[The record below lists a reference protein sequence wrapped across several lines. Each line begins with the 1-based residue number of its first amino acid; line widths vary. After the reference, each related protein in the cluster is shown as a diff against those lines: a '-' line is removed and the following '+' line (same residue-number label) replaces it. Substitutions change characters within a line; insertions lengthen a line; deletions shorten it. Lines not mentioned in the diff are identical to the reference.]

1 MPWIWPRI
9 SPRTM
14 PSMRTRPE
22 DWCCETGVGT
32 SKEVLS
38 MTFSPRSR
46 ICGRMN
52 MTMMIVMMVPRPRL
66 SPIPAMAAL
75 EVIWPM
81 RMPAMTIM
89 RPEVMIVGK
98 ARFMVSMMASF
109 LGILSLNSMK
119 RLVVTMA

>member
-1 MPWIWPRI
+1 
-9 SPRTM
+9 
-14 PSMRTRPE
+14 
-22 DWCCETGVGT
+22 
-32 SKEVLS
+32 
-38 MTFSPRSR
+38 
-46 ICGRMN
+46 
-52 MTMMIVMMVPRPRL
+52 
-66 SPIPAMAAL
+66 
-75 EVIWPM
+75 M

>member
-1 MPWIWPRI
+1 
-9 SPRTM
+9 
-14 PSMRTRPE
+14 
-22 DWCCETGVGT
+22 
-32 SKEVLS
+32 
-38 MTFSPRSR
+38 MTFSPSSR

-81 RMPAMTIM
+81 RIPAMTIM